1 MMHGLVGLELTDVLR
16 APLTTWGV
24 SGEDAADSEPMYRAG
39 VQATI
44 IGRELGRPW
53 IAARPAG

>member
-1 MMHGLVGLELTDVLR
+1 MHGLVGLELTDVLR

-53 IAARPAG
+53 IAARP